1 MLLHLFEWHGRIFGN
16 PLSHGLILDA
26 TTPRLALPHSSQR
39 TLRQNQEPK
48 GECSAPESLKVRG
61 EVTDYGGAAIHTG
74 VLPTP
79 LGELLPEWFA

>member
-1 MLLHLFEWHGRIFGN
+1 MQRPHGSLCPIRAG
-16 PLSHGLILDA
+16 S
-26 TTPRLALPHSSQR
+26 

-48 GECSAPESLKVRG
+48 GECSAPERLKVRG
-61 EVTDYGGAAIHTG
+61 EVTADGGAAVHAG